1 MRITKIWNI
10 SLPPDM
16 SKAAEKAAKEESRTK
31 SELMR
36 EALRQYLWARRW
48 KGLRSYGEGKVRE
61 LGLREEDAAAMV
73 REIRNGKR

>member
-16 SKAAEKAAKEESRTK
+16 ARAAEKAAKEESRTK

-36 EALRQYLWARRW
+36 EALRQYLWGRRW
-48 KGLRSYGEGKVRE
+48 KRLRLYGEGKARE
-61 LGLREEDAAAMV
+61 LGLREEDTAAIV
-73 REIRNGKR
+73 REVRSGGR